1 MSGFLASPLK
11 VVCSGLVCFWYGLPL
26 LELGT
31 TLVRAADLVS
41 AAPVGAMDDFR
52 EGDQDGLR
60 RAV

>member
-1 MSGFLASPLK
+1 
-11 VVCSGLVCFWYGLPL
+11 